1 MSKYKEDKIR
11 QAFVKVY
18 ERLIQDQKVQNK
30 NQFAISLGTTHSV
43 ISLILRSER
52 KVSMTMFN
60 KLVNTYN
67 IDANFLFGQS
77 QSIYRGFHDSM
88 SVNLN

>member
-11 QAFVKVY
+11 LAFVKVY

-43 ISLILRSER
+43 VSLILRGER

-60 KLVNTYN
+60 KLVNAYN
-67 IDANFLFGQS
+67 VDANFLFGQS

>member
-1 MSKYKEDKIR
+1 M
-11 QAFVKVY
+11 KVY

-43 ISLILRSER
+43 VSLILRGER

-67 IDANFLFGQS
+67 VDANFLFGQS